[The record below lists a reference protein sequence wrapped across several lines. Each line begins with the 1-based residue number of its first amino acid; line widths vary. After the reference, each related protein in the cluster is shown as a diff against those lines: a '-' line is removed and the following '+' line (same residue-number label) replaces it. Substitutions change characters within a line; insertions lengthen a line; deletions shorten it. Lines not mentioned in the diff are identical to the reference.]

1 MYETVARYSSYW
13 RAGFVTKANKQTQ
26 KRKRDGKKKQSNGRN
41 ETETVET
48 KHQTKENE
56 KLLKNVGFMARLIA
70 PVEGRFER

>member
-1 MYETVARYSSYW
+1 MARYSSYW

>member
-56 KLLKNVGFMARLIA
+56 KLAKKCRFHGA
-70 PVEGRFER
+70 PYSPC

>member
-13 RAGFVTKANKQTQ
+13 RAGFVTKANKRNPKT
-26 KRKRDGKKKQSNGRN
+26 KKGRKKKQSNGRN